1 MLGVGILSVGQPD
14 ALRASSTGVSRV
26 LEATLIGESNAP
38 VAFLFGSSKLPLVA
52 SAKGKRCLYFLLTT
66 WSPSKIAIL
75 QFQSLQLGALDLTQ
89 PLFVEEL
96 IIESSS
102 LPRRLKV
109 DSIVHYLSHYVPGA
123 LDAINLS
130 QDEENE

>member
-1 MLGVGILSVGQPD
+1 M
-14 ALRASSTGVSRV
+14 

-38 VAFLFGSSKLPLVA
+38 VAFLFGSSKLPLVV

-66 WSPSKIAIL
+66 WSPPKIAIL

-109 DSIVHYLSHYVPGA
+109 DSIVHYLSHYVSTLGA